1 VNAGPGAG
9 TNPGSGAA
17 ANPAPR
23 KDKEMHMQT
32 QRRKVAWIGLG
43 IMGSPMAENLIA
55 AGHDVTGYTL
65 EPDRLARLE
74 ARGGTAAGSV
84 AEAVAE
90 ADVIVTMVPASPQV
104 EAVAY
109 GEDGILAHA
118 RKGALLIDMSS
129 ITPQTSIDLARA
141 AAEKGIRVL
150 DAPVSGGEAGAVEAV
165 LSIMVGGDAEDFADA
180 RPVLDALGTTVVLCG
195 PHGAGQ
201 TVKAANQL
209 IVAVN
214 IQACAEAVVFL
225 EKSGVD
231 LSAALDVLGGGLA
244 GSTVLARK
252 KANFLGRQ
260 YAPGFR
266 IDLHHK
272 DMGIVTDA
280 ARTVGAA
287 LPVGSVV
294 AGLVASL
301 RAQGDGG
308 LDHSALLLGVERLSG
323 QPVRG

>member
-1 VNAGPGAG
+1 MSTLA
-9 TNPGSGAA
+9 
-17 ANPAPR
+17 
-23 KDKEMHMQT
+23 KI
-32 QRRKVAWIGLG
+32 AWIGLG
-43 IMGSPMAENLIA
+43 IMGAPMAENLLK
-55 AGHDVTGYTL
+55 AGYPVTGHTL
-65 EPDRLARLE
+65 EQDKLDRLA
-74 ARGGTAAGSV
+74 AAGGTPAASI

-90 ADVIVTMVPASPQV
+90 ADVIITMVPASPQV

-109 GEDGILAHA
+109 GPDGILDNA
-118 RKGALLIDMSS
+118 RRGALLIDMSS
-129 ITPQTSIDLARA
+129 ITPQTSVDLAAA

-150 DAPVSGGEAGAVEAV
+150 DAPVSGGEAGAIEAV
-165 LSIMVGGDAEDFADA
+165 LSIMVGGAQEDFDA
-180 RPVLDALGTTVVLCG
+180 AYPLFEALGTTIVRCG

-214 IQACAEAVVFL
+214 LQACAEAVVFL

-231 LSAALDVLGGGLA
+231 LTAALDVLGGGLA
-244 GSTVLARK
+244 GSTVLTRK
-252 KANFLGRQ
+252 KTNFLSRDFT
-260 YAPGFR
+260 PGFR

-287 LPVGSVV
+287 LPVGT
-294 AGLVASL
+294 LVASLVAAL

-308 LDHSALLLGVERLSG
+308 LDHSALLRGVERLSS
-323 QPVRG
+323 PTT

>member
-1 VNAGPGAG
+1 MADQL
-9 TNPGSGAA
+9 
-17 ANPAPR
+17 PR
-23 KDKEMHMQT
+23 I
-32 QRRKVAWIGLG
+32 AWIGLG
-43 IMGSPMAENLIA
+43 IMGSPMAENLIR
-55 AGHDVTGYTL
+55 AGYHVTGYTL
-65 EPDRLARLE
+65 EAEKLERLRA
-74 ARGGTAAGSV
+74 AGGTPAASI
-84 AEAVAE
+84 AEAVKD

-118 RKGALLIDMSS
+118 RPGTLLIDTSS
-129 ITPQTSIDLARA
+129 ITPQTSVDLAEA
-141 AAEKGIRVL
+141 GADKGIRVL
-150 DAPVSGGEAGAVEAV
+150 DAPVSGGEAGAIEGT
-165 LSIMVGGDAEDFADA
+165 LSIMVGGEQADFDEAG
-180 RPVLDALGTTVVLCG
+180 PLLGALGATIVRCG
-195 PHGAGQ
+195 PHGSGQ

-231 LSAALDVLGGGLA
+231 LSAALDVLNGGLA

-252 KANFLGRQ
+252 KDNFLHREF
-260 YAPGFR
+260 APGFR

-280 ARTVGAA
+280 ARAVGAA

-294 AGLVASL
+294 AQLVAAL
-301 RAQGDGG
+301 RVQGDGG
-308 LDHSALLLGVERLSG
+308 LDHSALLRGVERLSG
-323 QPVRG
+323 LPVKD